1 MESLGFAIGGLI
13 WGAPVAALVVLV
25 VVAVAVGRWR
35 RKAMAA
41 LEGGERAADGQYA
54 SGRTVRMAEEV

>member
-35 RKAMAA
+35 RKTIAA
-41 LEGGERAADGQYA
+41 LEGEGRAADGQYA
-54 SGRTVRMAEEV
+54 SGRTVGMEEEV

>member
-25 VVAVAVGRWR
+25 VVAVVVSRWR
-35 RKAMAA
+35 RKAVAA
-41 LEGGERAADGQYA
+41 LEGGELEADGRCA
-54 SGRTVRMAEEV
+54 SGRAVGTAGEV